1 MGKDLRIKRPQLAY
15 ERFLVY
21 PANTNVKEI
30 LEHSAK
36 PKGAFRGQGYGQE
49 LFRKDEFG
57 NIMKTQMKSDGV
69 QTSDKIDVMPDD
81 LVYNTYSKELF
92 IVESWENVE
101 EDRQLQFST
110 RPSSTKLISLRKSGL
125 DG

>member
-1 MGKDLRIKRPQLAY
+1 MGKDLRVKRPQLAY

-21 PANTNVKEI
+21 PANTNKKEI
-30 LEHSAK
+30 LEHTATAK
-36 PKGAFRGQGYGQE
+36 CAFRGQGYGQE

-57 NIMKTQMKSDGV
+57 NLMRTQMKSDGV

-101 EDRQLQFST
+101 EDKQLQFST
-110 RPSSTKLISLRKSGL
+110 RPSSTKLISLRKSGF
-125 DG
+125 DE

>member
-1 MGKDLRIKRPQLAY
+1 MGKDLRVKRPQYAY

-21 PANTNVKEI
+21 SANTNKKEI
-30 LEHSAK
+30 LEHTATAK
-36 PKGAFRGQGYGQE
+36 CAFRGQGYGQE

-57 NIMKTQMKSDGV
+57 NLMRTPMKSDGV
-69 QTSDKIDVMPDD
+69 QTTDIVNVQVDD

-92 IVESWENVE
+92 IVVSWENI
-101 EDRQLQFST
+101 DDDKQLLFST
-110 RPSSTKLISLRKSGL
+110 RPSATKIIQLRRSGI

>member
-1 MGKDLRIKRPQLAY
+1 MGKDLRVKRPQLAY

-36 PKGAFRGQGYGQE
+36 PRGAFRGVGYGQE
-49 LFRKDEFG
+49 IFRKDEFG
-57 NIMKTQMKSDGV
+57 NIAKTQMKSDGV
-69 QTSDKIDVMPDD
+69 KTTDKININPDD
-81 LVYNTYSKELF
+81 LVYNTYAKELY
-92 IVESWENVE
+92 IVENWENIDNDE
-101 EDRQLQFST
+101 QLQFST
-110 RPSSTKLISLRKSGL
+110 RPSASKVIYLRRSGI

>member
-1 MGKDLRIKRPQLAY
+1 MGKDLRVKRPELAF
-15 ERFLVY
+15 ERFKVY
-21 PANTNVKEI
+21 PANTDVKEI
-30 LEHSAK
+30 LEHSATA
-36 PKGAFRGQGYGQE
+36 KGAFRGQGYGQE

-57 NIMKTQMKSDGV
+57 NIARAHIKSDGV
-69 QTSDKIDVMPDD
+69 QTSDKIDIQVDD

-101 EDRQLQFST
+101 EDKQLQFST
-110 RPSSTKLISLRKSGL
+110 RPSSTKLILLRRSGI

>member
-1 MGKDLRIKRPQLAY
+1 MGKDLRVKRPELAF
-15 ERFLVY
+15 ERFKVY
-21 PANTNVKEI
+21 PAKTSVKEI
-30 LEHSAK
+30 LEHTAT

-57 NIMKTQMKSDGV
+57 NIVRTHMKSDGV
-69 QTSDKIDVMPDD
+69 QTSDKVDIQVDD
-81 LVYNTYSKELF
+81 LVYNTYSKEVF

-101 EDRQLQFST
+101 EDKQLQFST
-110 RPSSTKLISLRKSGL
+110 RPSSTKLINLRRSGI